1 MPNSLAE
8 IKVTGQK
15 GEPYFGKV
23 RNVYTTR
30 DGYLVMITTDRISA
44 FDQILPREIPG
55 KGAMLNHI
63 ASEAL
68 HLAGFDTSYKI
79 LPWLISNPHQ
89 NVSIGYRA
97 TPFPVEMVIRGYL
110 VGHAARE
117 YAKGKRVLCG
127 VSMPDGMREN
137 DKFPEPIITPT
148 TKAHVGHDEDISE
161 EEIIE
166 KGLVFADDY
175 SLLKSYTRTLF
186 DIGTQYAKDKG
197 LILVDTKY
205 EFGKHTVNGKIMLID
220 EVHTPDSSRYF
231 YSDGY
236 EELQNTGLPQ
246 KQLSK
251 EFVREWLIANNF
263 MGKDGQV
270 VPEMTDKKV
279 NEISSRYTEL
289 YTQCMGN
296 VPKPEWF
303 KPLDPKK
310 IEEAINEE
318 LATLR
323 KKV

>member
-8 IKVTGQK
+8 IKITGQK

-23 RNVYTTR
+23 RNVYTTH
-30 DGYLVMITTDRISA
+30 DGYLVLITTDRISA
-44 FDQILPREIPG
+44 FDQVLPREIPG
-55 KGAMLNHI
+55 KGAILNHI

-68 HLAGFDTSYKI
+68 HLAGFDTSHEI

-117 YAKGKRVLCG
+117 YSKGKRILCG
-127 VSMPDGMREN
+127 ASMPNGMKEN
-137 DKFPEPIITPT
+137 SKFPEPIITPT
-148 TKAHVGHDEDISE
+148 TKAHIGHDEDISE

-166 KGLVFADDY
+166 RGLVSAKDY

-186 DIGTQYAKDKG
+186 DLGTEYAKNKG
-197 LILVDTKY
+197 LILADTKY
-205 EFGKHTVNGKIMLID
+205 EFGKLESGEIMIID

-231 YSDGY
+231 YIDGY
-236 EELQNTGLPQ
+236 EQLQSKGLQQ

-263 MGKDGQV
+263 MGKNGQV
-270 VPEMTDKKV
+270 VPEMTDEKV

-289 YTQCMGN
+289 YTQCMGYA
-296 VPKPEWF
+296 PKIEWF

-318 LATLR
+318 LAFLR
-323 KKV
+323 KKA